1 MDGEMIGRGETD
13 PWQKKKENT
22 NEIKTGTNIHL
33 FHVDGNVKALRGTNQ
48 EKIETNCHKLMKG
61 MSSLTQKDVT
71 LPMQIN
77 KKRPKT

>member
-33 FHVDGNVKALRGTNQ
+33 FPCRWESKSA
-48 EKIETNCHKLMKG
+48 
-61 MSSLTQKDVT
+61 
-71 LPMQIN
+71 
-77 KKRPKT
+77 KRDQPREN